1 MIAVFIA
8 KKSMTKAFMYFKN
21 YSVLCQFPIPLFSLF
36 SKFLLNLVLI
46 AFQRRIT
53 LRSNEVY
60 EDDNFLLLL
69 PLHKKISECVVYHI
83 KYSSGIGNFETTVH
97 FL

>member
-1 MIAVFIA
+1 ML
-8 KKSMTKAFMYFKN
+8 S
-21 YSVLCQFPIPLFSLF
+21 QFPIPLFSLF

-53 LRSNEVY
+53 LRNNEVY

-83 KYSSGIGNFETTVH
+83 KYSSGIGNFWDNCAFFVKDVYKQNYNYACPKIQSA
-97 FL
+97 LL